1 MPLAMW
7 EIHSSRKKDLC
18 EERAPETFPELSASD
33 SLSIEEN
40 AHKRLPSEARETH
53 THKMGGRNP
62 QTHGILP
69 MSATQRR
76 IKYFIE
82 HPSTGTWFCLFN

>member
-7 EIHSSRKKDLC
+7 EVQGSRKKDLC
-18 EERAPETFPELSASD
+18 EKRAPEPFPELSAGA

-40 AHKRLPSEARETH
+40 AHKRMPSEAREARTY
-53 THKMGGRNP
+53 KMGGRNL
-62 QTHGILP
+62 QTHGVLP

-76 IKYFIE
+76 TKYFTG

>member
-7 EIHSSRKKDLC
+7 EVQGSRKKDLC
-18 EERAPETFPELSASD
+18 EKRAPETFPELSAGA

-40 AHKRLPSEARETH
+40 AHKRMPSEARETH

-62 QTHGILP
+62 DSWSTDYVCNTEENQVFYRAP
-69 MSATQRR
+69 
-76 IKYFIE
+76 KYWDLVL
-82 HPSTGTWFCLFN
+82 SV